1 MKLAHK
7 SLIQLVIFLPQVR
20 IIATSKWILFLF
32 AALVCGGAG
41 YFSKK
46 VNFIPVPPL
55 TGQTLTCETDLQGN
69 SDTFSVYVTDG
80 SIAQMALARL
90 CVNKII
96 KRQFGQVRVI
106 VGQSDYDTFRYINH
120 GVVDLALI
128 KRNMVDAFGA
138 DEIYGLTLIASHP
151 NYSAYF
157 ISQRE
162 KPLLEKEYLLG
173 KRIGLLDYPS
183 SRSGHIVPKTVLQNL
198 GLTEN
203 NIELVYFNSHQDLRR
218 ALLAGEVDIISSY
231 WAEEDDDILSK
242 NYTTPLLASV
252 SGMQWFLKMQ
262 MKNTDLFCAMRAVVK
277 DIADSHTR
285 PYYNTLVLID
295 GCENNEQ

>member
-1 MKLAHK
+1 
-7 SLIQLVIFLPQVR
+7 LVIFLPKVR
-20 IIATSKWILFLF
+20 IIATGRWFILLI
-32 AALVCGGAG
+32 AALVCGSAG

-46 VNFIPVPPL
+46 IEFIPVPPQ
-55 TGQTLTCETDLQGN
+55 TGRTLTCQTELQN
-69 SDTFSVYVTDG
+69 NLDTFSVYVTDG
-80 SIAQMALARL
+80 SIANMALERL
-90 CVNKII
+90 CDNKII

-128 KRNMVDAFGA
+128 KRNVVDAFGA
-138 DEIYGLTLIASHP
+138 DQIYGLTLIASHP
-151 NYSAYF
+151 NYSAFF

-183 SRSGHIVPKTVLQNL
+183 SRSGHIVPKTILQNL

-203 NIELVYFNSHQDLRR
+203 NVNIVYFNSHKDLRR

-231 WAEEDDDILSK
+231 WAEEDAQILSK
-242 NYTTPLLASV
+242 NYATPLLKSV

-262 MKNTDLFCAMRAVVK
+262 MQNTDLLCAMQSVVK
-277 DIADSHTR
+277 DIADSHAR
-285 PYYNTLVLID
+285 PYYKTLVLVN
-295 GCENNEQ
+295 GCSEDE

>member
-1 MKLAHK
+1 MP
-7 SLIQLVIFLPQVR
+7 IVR
-20 IIATSKWILFLF
+20 IIATGRWIILLI
-32 AALVCGGAG
+32 AALVCGSAG

-46 VNFIPVPPL
+46 IEFIPVPPQ
-55 TGQTLTCETDLQGN
+55 TGRTLTCQTELQN
-69 SDTFSVYVTDG
+69 NLDTFSVYVTDG
-80 SIAQMALARL
+80 SIANMALERL
-90 CVNKII
+90 CDNKII

-128 KRNMVDAFGA
+128 KRNVVDAFGA
-138 DEIYGLTLIASHP
+138 DQIYGLTLIASHP
-151 NYSAYF
+151 NYSAFF

-183 SRSGHIVPKTVLQNL
+183 SRSGHIVPKTILQNL

-203 NIELVYFNSHQDLRR
+203 NVDIVYFNSHKDLRR

-231 WAEEDDDILSK
+231 WAEEDAQILSK
-242 NYTTPLLASV
+242 NYATPLLKSV

-262 MKNTDLFCAMRAVVK
+262 MQNTDLLCAMQSVVK
-277 DIADSHTR
+277 DIADSHAR
-285 PYYNTLVLID
+285 PYYKTLVLVN
-295 GCENNEQ
+295 GCSEDE

>member
-7 SLIQLVIFLPQVR
+7 SLTHLVIFLPKVR
-20 IIATSKWILFLF
+20 IIATGRWFILLI
-32 AALVCGGAG
+32 AALVCGSAG

-46 VNFIPVPPL
+46 IEFIPVPPQ
-55 TGQTLTCETDLQGN
+55 TGRTLTCQTELQN
-69 SDTFSVYVTDG
+69 NLDTFSVYVTDG
-80 SIAQMALARL
+80 SIANMALERL
-90 CVNKII
+90 CDNKII
-96 KRQFGQVRVI
+96 KRQFGQVMVI

-128 KRNMVDAFGA
+128 KRNVVDAFGA
-138 DEIYGLTLIASHP
+138 DQIYGLTLIASHP
-151 NYSAYF
+151 NYSAFF

-183 SRSGHIVPKTVLQNL
+183 SRSGHIVPKTILQNL

-203 NIELVYFNSHQDLRR
+203 NVNIVNFNSHKDLRR

-231 WAEEDDDILSK
+231 WAEEDAQILSK
-242 NYTTPLLASV
+242 NYATPLLKSV

-262 MKNTDLFCAMRAVVK
+262 MQNTDLLCAMQSVVK
-277 DIADSHTR
+277 DIADSHAR
-285 PYYNTLVLID
+285 PYYKTLVLVN
-295 GCENNEQ
+295 GCSEDE